1 MWPWLTTFQ
10 ADDKDPDVVVPSIYA
25 PFSPGLPTKEYYE
38 DPKLVKKYGA
48 VIGEVLEALLKEAH
62 ELYPAVHSLKESLTF
77 NAELVDQILQVETVL
92 ANATPKMEDALEVTF
107 YYNPR
112 SLAEI
117 AGLVPQLSFGKLIS
131 TLAPSAPAPSKLIVE
146 SPEYL
151 QTLGTVFDTTD
162 RTTLQAY
169 FVWKTVQAYH
179 YAVEDDAVKPLKRFN
194 NELSGKDPD
203 ATEER
208 WRTCVKASDWSLGW
222 ILSKFFVD
230 KAFSQEAKEFGDK
243 IVSDIKN
250 QFVERL
256 KVAKW
261 MSKDV
266 RDLGIQKGLN
276 LFNLVI

>member
-1 MWPWLTTFQ
+1 M
-10 ADDKDPDVVVPSIYA
+10 VVPSIFA

-62 ELYPAVHSLKESLTF
+62 ELYPAVHSLSESLTF
-77 NAELVDQILQVETVL
+77 NAGLVDQILQVETVL
-92 ANATPKMEDALEVTF
+92 ANATPKMEDAFEVTF
-107 YYNPR
+107 TYNPR

-117 AGLVPQLSFGKLIS
+117 ADLVPQLSFGKLIS
-131 TLAPSAPAPSKLIVE
+131 ALAPSAPKPSKLIVE

-151 QTLGTVFDTTD
+151 KTLATVFDTTD

-230 KAFSQEAKEFGDK
+230 KAFSQDAKEFGDK

-250 QFVERL
+250 QFVEKL

-266 RDLGIQKGLN
+266 RNLGIQKGMRVVY
-276 LFNLVI
+276 LVEMAVR